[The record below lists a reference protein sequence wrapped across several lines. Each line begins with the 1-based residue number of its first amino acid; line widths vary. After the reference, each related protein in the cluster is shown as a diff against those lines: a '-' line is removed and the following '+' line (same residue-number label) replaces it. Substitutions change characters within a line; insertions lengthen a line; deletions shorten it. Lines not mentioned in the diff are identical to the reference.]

1 MTNVE
6 AKHRP
11 RLPRPSRRLFAVLA
25 VLGPGL
31 ISANAGNDAG
41 GVATYSAVG
50 ATFGFS
56 LLWALVLITI
66 SLALIQEMAA
76 RMGAVTG
83 KGLAELVRERLGVRV
98 TAFVMV
104 TLLVANTGL
113 VVSEFVGIGAAS
125 DLLGI
130 PRYLVVPVMAFLL
143 WWLILRGSYPR
154 VEKVFLAM
162 TLVFFSYPIAA
173 ILAHPDWGAVGR
185 QIIQPSMR
193 LNADY
198 ITLFI
203 ALVGTTITPYMQI
216 YLQSA
221 IAERGGQHDLASTRA
236 DAYTGATFGDLISG
250 AIIIA
255 TGTTLYRAGIKVETA
270 ADAALALS
278 PLAGHYAELLFS
290 IGVFGAAMLAAAALP
305 LGTAYPITE
314 AFGLEKGISRSF
326 REAPA
331 FHGLFTGMILIGTI
345 VALLPGL
352 NVISLLVY
360 TQVLNGLLLPVELIA
375 MLHIVNDREVMG
387 QYTNGR
393 LYNLIAWLTVIVV
406 IALST
411 IYLVI
416 TVLGLI
422 GISVGT

>member
-1 MTNVE
+1 
-6 AKHRP
+6 
-11 RLPRPSRRLFAVLA
+11 
-25 VLGPGL
+25 
-31 ISANAGNDAG
+31 
-41 GVATYSAVG
+41 
-50 ATFGFS
+50 
-56 LLWALVLITI
+56 
-66 SLALIQEMAA
+66 
-76 RMGAVTG
+76 
-83 KGLAELVRERLGVRV
+83 
-98 TAFVMV
+98 
-104 TLLVANTGL
+104 
-113 VVSEFVGIGAAS
+113 
-125 DLLGI
+125 
-130 PRYLVVPVMAFLL
+130 
-143 WWLILRGSYPR
+143 
-154 VEKVFLAM
+154 
-162 TLVFFSYPIAA
+162 
-173 ILAHPDWGAVGR
+173 
-185 QIIQPSMR
+185 
-193 LNADY
+193 
-198 ITLFI
+198 
-203 ALVGTTITPYMQI
+203 MQI

-305 LGTAYPITE
+305 LATAYPITE

>member
-98 TAFVMV
+98 TAFVMA

-113 VVSEFVGIGAAS
+113 VVSEFVGIGATS
-125 DLLGI
+125 ELLGI

-162 TLVFFSYPIAA
+162 TLVFFSYPIAE
-173 ILAHPDWGAVGR
+173 R
-185 QIIQPSMR
+185 RPSG
-193 LNADY
+193 L
-198 ITLFI
+198 
-203 ALVGTTITPYMQI
+203 
-216 YLQSA
+216 
-221 IAERGGQHDLASTRA
+221 ERGRPSDHPTL
-236 DAYTGATFGDLISG
+236 GAAQRRLHHP
-250 AIIIA
+250 
-255 TGTTLYRAGIKVETA
+255 LHRAGRDHHHPLH
-270 ADAALALS
+270 AD
-278 PLAGHYAELLFS
+278 
-290 IGVFGAAMLAAAALP
+290 LP
-305 LGTAYPITE
+305 
-314 AFGLEKGISRSF
+314 
-326 REAPA
+326 
-331 FHGLFTGMILIGTI
+331 
-345 VALLPGL
+345 
-352 NVISLLVY
+352 
-360 TQVLNGLLLPVELIA
+360 
-375 MLHIVNDREVMG
+375 
-387 QYTNGR
+387 
-393 LYNLIAWLTVIVV
+393 
-406 IALST
+406 
-411 IYLVI
+411 
-416 TVLGLI
+416 
-422 GISVGT
+422 SVGDRGTWRPA